1 MHSSLTNM
9 SLRRKANF
17 LVCRAFVSI
26 FIKASIDAV
35 ASEKLHKNSE
45 HIFIFQQMIL
55 NTTTA
60 RAFQIF
66 NMPPCARASF
76 FINPRKI
83 Q

>member
-9 SLRRKANF
+9 SLPRKANF

-26 FIKASIDAV
+26 FIKASIAAV
-35 ASEKLHKNSE
+35 ASEKLHKNTFLFPTNDSE
-45 HIFIFQQMIL
+45 YYYY
-55 NTTTA
+55 

-66 NMPPCARASF
+66 NMPPCVRASF